1 MLMGGM
7 CIWTGHY
14 SCHHLDNTKA
24 MKKIPFFS
32 LLFLLFTSLV
42 NQGIA
47 QGEPKWTKDSA
58 QKWLNGREWAS
69 GLTLNAHPSVNVVE
83 FARQYHLNKNYW
95 DSAFRFLKEHDLE
108 NIAIG
113 KYPIDGENVFATVTE
128 NPSKDY
134 DNTNW
139 ESHRKYI
146 DLQYIIKGEEIIGV
160 TPVAYAKLIKE
171 YDENKDVANYDTG
184 GTLLLSKPNAFFL
197 FFPSDAH
204 RPNIT
209 LGGNKLVKKIVIKIR
224 YAN

>member
-1 MLMGGM
+1 
-7 CIWTGHY
+7 
-14 SCHHLDNTKA
+14 
-24 MKKIPFFS
+24 MKKTLIIH
-32 LLFLLFTSLV
+32 LLLLLFTSLL
-42 NQGIA
+42 NQSVA
-47 QGEPKWTKDSA
+47 QEGTKWTNVSA
-58 QKWLNGREWAS
+58 QNWMNEREWAS
-69 GLTLNAHPSVNVVE
+69 GLTLVAHPSVNAIE
-83 FARQYHLNKNYW
+83 FASQYHLNKAYW
-95 DSAFRFLKEHDLE
+95 DSAFRFLKEHDLR

-134 DNTNW
+134 DNTTW

-146 DLQYIIKGEEIIGV
+146 DLQYIINGEEIIGV
-160 TPVAYAKLIKE
+160 TPVSYSKLTKE

-184 GTLLLSKPNAFFL
+184 GMLLPSKPGAFFL

-209 LGGNKLVKKIVIKIR
+209 PGGNKLVKKIVIKIR